1 MTIYYALCFFILG
14 TLLGSFYNVV
24 GWRLPRGESIVSP
37 PSHCPNCNHKL
48 KFWELLPILSFFL
61 QRGKCTSCKQKISWF
76 YPIFE
81 ACCGLLFAFAFLA
94 YGFTWQLLLV
104 LTFISMLIIIM
115 VSDFNYMIIPDEVLI
130 IFGILLSI
138 EITFLY
144 GFNQLIISLGNGV
157 LAAIFIY
164 LLKLIGDFIF
174 KKESMGGG
182 DIKLLFVFGLV
193 FGWESAIFSI
203 FLGSLIGLPLSLIV
217 LCKKKNDHII
227 PFGPYLSLGAIV
239 ILLTKI
245 DINWLLNL
253 LYK

>member
-24 GWRLPRGESIVSP
+24 GWRLPKGESIVSP

-48 KFWELLPILSFFL
+48 KFWELIPILSFFL

-76 YPIFE
+76 YPVFE
-81 ACCGLLFAFAFLA
+81 ACCGLTFAFAFIS
-94 YGFTWQLLLV
+94 YGFTWQLLII

-130 IFGILLSI
+130 FFGILLGI
-138 EITFLY
+138 EITWIY
-144 GFNQLIISLGNGV
+144 GFSQLLLSLGNGV
-157 LAAIFIY
+157 IASIFIY
-164 LLKLIGDFIF
+164 VLKLIGDFIF

-182 DIKLLFVFGLV
+182 DIKLLFAFGLV
-193 FGWESAIFSI
+193 LGWESAVFSI
-203 FLGSLIGLPLSLIV
+203 FMGSLIGLPLSLIV
-217 LCKKKNDHII
+217 LYKKKDHII
-227 PFGPYLSLGAIV
+227 PFGPYLSLGAII